1 MSGVEDFLSRV
12 QSVAVWKRGQERAPH
27 KPLFL
32 LYALGQFGAG
42 HTHISFQECRQ
53 DLVKLLKEFGPSR
66 QTYHPEYPFW
76 RLQSD
81 GLWVV
86 RAAGPLPRRASNS
99 DPTAKALTDLNAV
112 GEFPSDTQRVLQRNK
127 SLVLKAAQL
136 LLENHFADSL
146 HADIRNAVGLSPDN
160 RLQGKAHRDP
170 SFRRRVL
177 QSYRYACAVCG
188 FSLRLE
194 DTTIG
199 LDAAHIKWRQAK
211 GPDVAS
217 NGLALCAIHHKL
229 FDLGAFTLDKDMR
242 ILVSE
247 RISGGPHLRAVLVDY
262 HGHRI
267 TDAVQRESRPDL
279 TYLAWHRA
287 QVFKERP
294 IPSSLDII

>member
-1 MSGVEDFLSRV
+1 MSAERDFVSRV
-12 QSVAVWKRGQERAPH
+12 RAVAVWKRGNERAPH

-32 LYALGQFGAG
+32 LYALGQFRAG
-42 HTHISFQECRQ
+42 RTRISFRECRT
-53 DLVKLLKEFGPSR
+53 DLIKLLKEFGPSR
-66 QTYHPEYPFW
+66 HTYHPEYPFW

-81 GLWVV
+81 GLWEVQ
-86 RAAGPLPRRASNS
+86 AGGRLTRRASNT

-112 GEFPSDTQRVLQRNK
+112 GEFPADLQRAMQRDEK
-127 SLVLKAAQL
+127 LISQAAQL

-146 HADIRNAVGLSPDN
+146 HADIRNAVGLSPDQQIEQKT
-160 RLQGKAHRDP
+160 RRDP
-170 SFRRRVL
+170 SFRRMVL

-199 LDAAHIKWRQAK
+199 LDAAHIKWRQAE

-217 NGLALCAIHHKL
+217 NGLALCTIHHKL
-229 FDLGAFTLDKDMR
+229 FDLGAFTLNADMK

-247 RISGGPHLRAVLVDY
+247 RVSGSQHLALLLVAH
-262 HGHRI
+262 HGQRI
-267 TDAVQRESRPDL
+267 TDAVQRENRPDL
-279 TYLAWHRA
+279 KYVSWHRA

-294 IPSSLDII
+294 IPSSGEPS